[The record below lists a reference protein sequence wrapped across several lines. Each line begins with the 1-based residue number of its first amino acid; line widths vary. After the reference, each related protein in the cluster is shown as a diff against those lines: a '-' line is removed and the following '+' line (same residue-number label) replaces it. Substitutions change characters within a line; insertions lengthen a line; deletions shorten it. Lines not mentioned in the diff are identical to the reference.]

1 MDTINIKLT
10 EDTKCI
16 VIRNGEEEKVT
27 HPKGTV
33 FFEVE
38 KIDYADGPS
47 EWQHLDDDMVST
59 FIPLDK
65 AVELE

>member
-10 EDTKCI
+10 EDAKC
-16 VIRNGEEEKVT
+16 VVVRNGEEETVK

-33 FFEVE
+33 FFDVCEINYDDE
-38 KIDYADGPS
+38 PS

-59 FIPLDK
+59 FIPMSK
-65 AVELE
+65 AAQLQ

>member
-1 MDTINIKLT
+1 MINIKLN

-27 HPKGTV
+27 HPKGTC

-38 KIDYADGPS
+38 KIDYSESPS
-47 EWQHLDDDMVST
+47 EWQHLDEDMVAT

-65 AVELE
+65 AVVLAE

>member
-1 MDTINIKLT
+1 MSMINIKLN

-16 VIRNGEEEKVT
+16 VIRNGEEETVT

-38 KIDYADGPS
+38 KINYDNEPS

-59 FIPLDK
+59 FIPMNK
-65 AVELE
+65 AVVLS